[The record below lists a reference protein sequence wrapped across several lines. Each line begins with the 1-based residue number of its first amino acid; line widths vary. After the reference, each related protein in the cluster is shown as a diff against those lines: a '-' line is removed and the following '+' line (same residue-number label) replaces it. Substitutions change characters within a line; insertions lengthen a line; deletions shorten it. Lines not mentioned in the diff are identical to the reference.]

1 MILFLLAVAR
11 LRLLALAILTFA
23 LSVNA
28 REEALFTSSVSY
40 CEPPETLLIQQFD
53 IAYFAANSSISFNIS
68 AASVEPNV
76 NVSANLFVNVYGMH
90 PFNLTIDLCSLA
102 HGALCPL
109 PMYNFIGED
118 SIPLSRYLDISSYV
132 PAIAYKVPDLEAFV
146 QLTLIEVGTGDV
158 KACVQATLSNGWTTN
173 VPAVEWATIAI
184 VLLALFSALWQSRK
198 PESIAPHRLIDVIY
212 LFQAI
217 AASGLLDLNYPI
229 VYRSFTFNF
238 RWALGFFLPPSVQTS
253 IDDMRNRTGG
263 HLDDATGNALA
274 LTNRKAS
281 PYNSLA
287 NLPTVRITSF
297 AEGAVFSRSEDFT
310 GVTHLNDAMVLAATD
325 VQTVTSTNTI
335 KQGAPIWLT
344 TIGIPQENA
353 FMNVFFVTLILFGIA
368 SAIVGITYLVLRLLR
383 RAGLG
388 SSERFTSVDFN
399 RSVFVKSWLLRLT
412 LIVAFPVVTFAF
424 FQWTLKD
431 SWLSVL
437 LSVILFLPIMGFIGY
452 STFLA
457 FRWSDSDAWPYHAL
471 LWGQYRPER
480 HWYFIPL
487 LIALL
492 AKSIFIAFGQAHGKM
507 QVIVLVILEGLLF
520 VSIIVLKPYKTRKAD
535 ILAGYLAIVR
545 LVCTGLM
552 IAFLPSLGVKAIT
565 RVAIG
570 IVIAVIFSVA
580 VVVMFFNTV
589 WNILQPLI
597 SRKNRPKSPSDS
609 LDSSALEKGDAIPS
623 SHSE

>member
-1 MILFLLAVAR
+1 MTLFLLAVAR
-11 LRLLALAILTFA
+11 LRLLALALLAFTI
-23 LSVNA
+23 SVNA
-28 REEALFTSSVSY
+28 REESLFTTSVSY
-40 CEPPETLLIQQFD
+40 CEPPESLLIQQFD

-90 PFNLTIDLCSLA
+90 PFNLTVDLCSLA

-118 SIPLSRYLDISSYV
+118 SIPLTRYLDVSSYI
-132 PAIAYKVPDLEAFV
+132 PAIAYKIPDLEAFV

-173 VPAVEWATIAI
+173 EPAVEWATGA
-184 VLLALFSALWQSRK
+184 VAFLAFISALWQSRK
-198 PESIAPHRLIDVIY
+198 PDSIAPHRFIDIVY

-217 AASGLLDLNYPI
+217 AASGLLNLNYPI

-238 RWALGFFLPPSVQTS
+238 RWALGFFLPPTVQTA
-253 IDDMRNRTGG
+253 INDMRNRTGG
-263 HLDDATGNALA
+263 HLDNDAGNALA

-281 PYNSLA
+281 PYNALN
-287 NLPTVRITSF
+287 NLPTVRIASF
-297 AEGAVFSRSEDFT
+297 MEGAVFYRSEDAIGT
-310 GVTHLNDAMVLAATD
+310 AHLNDTVVLAATD
-325 VQTVTSTNTI
+325 VQTVTSANTI
-335 KQGAPIWLT
+335 KQGIPIWLT
-344 TIGIPQENA
+344 TIGIPEENA
-353 FMNVFFVTLILFGIA
+353 FMNVFFVTLILFGA
-368 SAIVGITYLVLRLLR
+368 AFAIVGITYLVLRLLR
-383 RAGLG
+383 NAGLG
-388 SSERFTSVDFN
+388 GSERFASVEFN
-399 RSVFVKSWLLRLT
+399 RTAFVKTWLLRLT
-412 LIVAFPVVTFAF
+412 LIVAFPVVTFSF

-437 LSVILFLPIMGFIGY
+437 LSVILLLPVIGFIGY

-457 FRWSDSDAWPYHAL
+457 FRCSDFDAWPYHAP
-471 LWGQYRPER
+471 LWGQYRSER

-487 LIALL
+487 LVALL
-492 AKSIFIAFGQAHGKM
+492 AKSVFIAFGQAHGEM

-520 VSIIVLKPYKTRKAD
+520 ISIIVLKPYQTRKAD
-535 ILAGYLAIVR
+535 ILAGYLAVVR

-552 IAFLPSLGVKAIT
+552 IAFLPSLGVKAIP
-565 RVAIG
+565 RVAVG
-570 IVIAVIFSVA
+570 IVTAVIFSITVI
-580 VVVMFFNTV
+580 VMFFNTV

-597 SRKNRPKSPSDS
+597 SRKHHIASPSDS
-609 LDSSALEKGDAIPS
+609 FDSPALEKGDASPS